1 MQNCVLIG
9 DRNDLVRTPYGHSVG
24 FRKGEP
30 TEIPNIPAVIKACL
44 DRGHKRQVET
54 AQEVLEESPEPEHEL
69 EAPAKRGRPKR
80 VDI

>member
-9 DRNDLVRTPYGHSVG
+9 DRDDIVRTAYGHSVG

-30 TEIPNIPAVIKACL
+30 TEVPNVPAVIKACL

-54 AQEVLEESPEPEHEL
+54 AQEFLEESVEPEPG
-69 EAPAKRGRPKR
+69 APAKRGRPRK
-80 VDI
+80 VDG

>member
-1 MQNCVLIG
+1 MVMIG
-9 DRNDLVRTPYGHSVG
+9 DREEVVRTAFGHSIG

-30 TEIPNIPAVIKACL
+30 TEIPDIPAVIKACL

-54 AQEVLEESPEPEHEL
+54 AQEFLEESVELEPEP
-69 EAPAKRGRPKR
+69 EAPAKRGRPRK